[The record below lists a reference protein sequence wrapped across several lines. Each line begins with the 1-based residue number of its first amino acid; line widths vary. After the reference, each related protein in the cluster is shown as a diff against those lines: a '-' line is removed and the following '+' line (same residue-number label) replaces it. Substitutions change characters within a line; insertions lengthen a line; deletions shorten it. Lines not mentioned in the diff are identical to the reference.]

1 MEKDN
6 ILLGMRKANS
16 VALKT
21 KNNNNAKLVN
31 SK

>member
-1 MEKDN
+1 MERDN

-21 KNNNNAKLVN
+21 KNNNHAKLLL
-31 SK
+31 